1 MDVCFL
7 GWDRLS
13 QRKLDMH
20 EGGWICAVGDGK
32 VLCSVRRVDGVP
44 RDKVQSTDEEA
55 SDLLPSKA
63 SLSGNLL
70 PDAGKKMENE
80 AAAPPQSNP
89 HEHCCT
95 ERHLR
100 IWSRVISRGRRWV
113 SGSGEGRTQT
123 NWVAARRT
131 DWGEGAT
138 RHDQS
143 GVVPLSCSPAPG
155 TLVGLV
161 A

>member
-1 MDVCFL
+1 MSASMNT
-7 GWDRLS
+7 RRSHHRPRRMTRTYS
-13 QRKLDMH
+13 Q
-20 EGGWICAVGDGK
+20 
-32 VLCSVRRVDGVP
+32 
-44 RDKVQSTDEEA
+44 
-55 SDLLPSKA
+55 
-63 SLSGNLL
+63 
-70 PDAGKKMENE
+70 
-80 AAAPPQSNP
+80 APEPGQQQ
-89 HEHCCT
+89 T

-100 IWSRVISRGRRWV
+100 IWSRVISRDRRWV

-143 GVVPLSCSPAPG
+143 GVVPISCSPAPG